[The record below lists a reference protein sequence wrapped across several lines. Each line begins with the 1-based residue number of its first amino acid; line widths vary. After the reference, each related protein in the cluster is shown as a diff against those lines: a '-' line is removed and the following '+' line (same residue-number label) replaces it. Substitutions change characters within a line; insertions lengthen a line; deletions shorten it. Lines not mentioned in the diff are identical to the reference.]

1 MRVWTAHLRPGARP
15 VLVRDGFSFWAF
27 LLGPLWLAAQRAW
40 IAAVLAL
47 AAWVLIVRLTAP
59 PVSTVLV
66 LGEMV
71 LLGLSGRDLARW
83 SLARRGYA
91 LIGALVARNA
101 DAALAR
107 LLDTRADLAAL
118 YLRRRPAS

>member
-83 SLARRGYA
+83 SLATPMPRWPACWIPAPTWPRCICA
-91 LIGALVARNA
+91 GAPRHEARVM
-101 DAALAR
+101 
-107 LLDTRADLAAL
+107 
-118 YLRRRPAS
+118 RPPA